1 MLRLKQNTLD
11 GITVVMAS
19 CQTSIVPSCSR
30 IAEVLYRV
38 QKVALFKAGRG
49 QTNNARQ
56 DYCAYGQLPDL
67 VSSQME
73 QNKSNSTQCYHGH
86 GQLPD
91 NQHAEG
97 KLIKQTYILW
107 LWPVAD
113 LFCSRFKQN
122 SSNFRQCCDG
132 HGQLPD
138 LERDEA
144 KKNKPRHK
152 YCGYGQLV
160 DLVCSQLEQISGNY
174 RRGCHG
180 IGLLPDRERAE
191 EKKTYR

>member
-91 NQHAEG
+91 NQHAEE
-97 KLIKQTYILW
+97 KIRKPNTYT
-107 LWPVAD
+107 VVMAS
-113 LFCSRFKQN
+113 C
-122 SSNFRQCCDG
+122 
-132 HGQLPD
+132 
-138 LERDEA
+138 
-144 KKNKPRHK
+144 
-152 YCGYGQLV
+152 
-160 DLVCSQLEQISGNY
+160 
-174 RRGCHG
+174 
-180 IGLLPDRERAE
+180 
-191 EKKTYR
+191 

>member
-73 QNKSNSTQCYHGH
+73 QNKSTVLSRS
-86 GQLPD
+86 
-91 NQHAEG
+91 
-97 KLIKQTYILW
+97 
-107 LWPVAD
+107 WPVAGQSTCGGKNQKAKHIYCGYGQ
-113 LFCSRFKQN
+113 LLTSFVPGSSRIAAI
-122 SSNFRQCCDG
+122 SRQCCDG

-138 LERDEA
+138 YERDEA

-180 IGLLPDRERAE
+180 NGLLPDRERAE